1 MADCTEKFKNLQC
14 LQSLL
19 LALIP
24 QIAHQLSLPFH
35 EQRCLAQRPQHV
47 QDLLVKHE
55 HKS

>member
-1 MADCTEKFKNLQC
+1 MLAESAFGFDSAD
-14 LQSLL
+14 SV
-19 LALIP
+19 LAN
-24 QIAHQLSLPFH
+24 QLSLPFH